1 MGKPQIA
8 LLLALASAGTALT
21 AQTTHMISGGGSA
34 LQAGLNAAVAGD
46 TLIVQTGVYT
56 AVTCTEGV
64 HIQLQPGAQVIQMP
78 LSGTAALTFSGIA
91 ANETAVVTGGELDR
105 ISMLNCAGTVVADGV
120 TFNAYPTGGSSV
132 INSCTGPVVFVDSHT
147 GAPGAIVRGLLH
159 ITDSA
164 QVSFTRCTVP
174 YVSVTSSNVTAT
186 DTACRTEG
194 FGQEGMLINSGRVT
208 WQGGVIQGTYN
219 WHWPVFTEALHIIG
233 GEFVATGGCAIESDW
248 WFPTVTTS
256 AIEAHGGTVRLDP
269 SVHVS
274 GTPPIIGT
282 GTVITAPIPSL
293 STTHNGLAMTVGVA
307 SQPGNAV
314 FTLAGLPRAPYTT
327 PWGSAWILPTDP
339 LLDGSLVGPS
349 GTITFAY
356 NFPSVPWH
364 FVLTLQPVALDGNGT
379 LTIGA
384 PQRFAWN

>member
-147 GAPGAIVRGLLH
+147 GAPGAIVRGLLPVRPFGRH
-159 ITDSA
+159 RSPSQSA
-164 QVSFTRCTVP
+164 SRR
-174 YVSVTSSNVTAT
+174 SSTCAS
-186 DTACRTEG
+186 R
-194 FGQEGMLINSGRVT
+194 SSSS
-208 WQGGVIQGTYN
+208 
-219 WHWPVFTEALHIIG
+219 HALPNRG
-233 GEFVATGGCAIESDW
+233 CAPSAGVATRRARHRAGYRRC
-248 WFPTVTTS
+248 
-256 AIEAHGGTVRLDP
+256 P
-269 SVHVS
+269 SW
-274 GTPPIIGT
+274 
-282 GTVITAPIPSL
+282 
-293 STTHNGLAMTVGVA
+293 
-307 SQPGNAV
+307 
-314 FTLAGLPRAPYTT
+314 R
-327 PWGSAWILPTDP
+327 
-339 LLDGSLVGPS
+339 
-349 GTITFAY
+349 
-356 NFPSVPWH
+356 
-364 FVLTLQPVALDGNGT
+364 
-379 LTIGA
+379 
-384 PQRFAWN
+384 